1 MASSVVILAA
11 LLVLGGVAGLDE
23 REEVEK
29 ACRTRFRGLPERI
42 ERCLQ
47 IWLESQAELA
57 ANPYVD
63 FDRCQIEGY
72 CHRRHESAE
81 RCIEAQSMAAA
92 ELGTLYGLAIRSDAR
107 RRMYISGF
115 PPVAGT
121 SEVRRRLE
129 WCGHRYRADW
139 RSSTYL
145 DVWRCAP
152 WCSDQKRCRV
162 IQACAGDP
170 ACD

>member
-11 LLVLGGVAGLDE
+11 LLVLGGVAGLDK

-29 ACRTRFRGLPERI
+29 ACRTRFRGLPERV
-42 ERCLQ
+42 E
-47 IWLESQAELA
+47 
-57 ANPYVD
+57 
-63 FDRCQIEGY
+63 RCQIEAY

-129 WCGHRYRADW
+129 WC
-139 RSSTYL
+139 
-145 DVWRCAP
+145 
-152 WCSDQKRCRV
+152 RV